1 MIINDYIDMT
11 DTMYPSYAVKV
22 KDSMYETTNH
32 TTNYGYE
39 YVDLESDNKDSYWK
53 ESVEE
58 YHSMYRVYDKLIEER
73 NKV

>member
-1 MIINDYIDMT
+1 MYKIQLNDYELELVLSALR
-11 DTMYPSYAVKV
+11 Y
-22 KDSMYETTNH
+22 TTEN
-32 TTNYGYE
+32 GYD